1 MRLRDAFFLFGL
13 FWFVERVVR
22 GGKREGGPDLRREGT
37 DTEKRRKKKN
47 TPPWLEKM
55 KIEKS

>member
-1 MRLRDAFFLFGL
+1 
-13 FWFVERVVR
+13 VR